1 MEATA
6 IVVPDAPAPRA
17 LITRDVLKY
26 EAEQRKLLAEYV
38 KGQMVAGTD
47 FGVIP
52 GTPKPTLLKPG
63 AEKLVTL
70 FRCTPKFTLMEKQST
85 QDFERGFFNYVFRC
99 RIFSRD
105 ADAVVAE
112 GFGSANSY
120 ESRYRWRNAARKCP
134 GCGKEAIIQGKAE
147 YGGGWLCFKKKDG
160 CGAKFNADDTSITG
174 QQVGRVENPDL
185 PDMANTVLKMTKK
198 RALVDASIALARC
211 SDMFTQ
217 DVEDFGGDAPPEDL
231 EPPPGT
237 QKQAKGERRSSP
249 AETSRTGKPT
259 AEAPAAKPTPGG
271 PEDVAAAIVAEA
283 EQARTADEVKALS
296 ARARKLPTEPLK
308 RAAADALQAAV
319 KRLGIEPAKKAQP
332 APEPGAGG

>member
-1 MEATA
+1 MEPSA
-6 IVVPDAPAPRA
+6 IVLPEAPAHRA

-105 ADAVVAE
+105 ADAVVEE

-134 GCGKEAIIQGKAE
+134 ACGKEAIIQGKAE

-160 CGAKFNADDTSITG
+160 CGAKFKADDKSITG

-185 PDMANTVLKMTKK
+185 PDMANTVLKMAKK

-217 DVEDFGGDAPPEDL
+217 DVEDFGGDAPPEDYG
-231 EPPPGT
+231 PPPVPPQQST
-237 QKQAKGERRSSP
+237 GERRATATTAPREARP
-249 AETSRTGKPT
+249 ADVHTF
-259 AEAPAAKPTPGG
+259 AKPAPGG

-296 ARARKLPTEPLK
+296 ARARKLPTEALK
-308 RAAADALQAAV
+308 RQAADALQAAV
-319 KRLGIEPAKKAQP
+319 KRLGIEPPKKAQR
-332 APEPGAGG
+332 EPGAEG